1 MIEGC
6 NAISI
11 IILFSAFVVS
21 FTGKIRQLC
30 FYFFGSY
37 CDLYFERYSYC
48 AVIFLFIAPQEGL
61 LHGVLFPLFIYG
73 VVFVLW
79 LIWVNNYSYAKIL
92 LTNKIGFV

>member
-11 IILFSAFVVS
+11 IILFSAFCC
-21 FTGKIRQLC
+21 FFYGKNKGNFFFILGAIVIYILNVIRIALL
-30 FYFFGSY
+30 S
-37 CDLYFERYSYC
+37 
-48 AVIFLFIAPQEGL
+48 VLFIATQKEGL

-79 LIWVNNYSYAKIL
+79 LI
-92 LTNKIGFV
+92 